1 MMGLI
6 IMKKSMKKFLF
17 IAFVLLGIVACK
29 EDLSEY
35 YNRLEQRKALN
46 KRVEDD
52 NASLE
57 AQNVNRLLRMT
68 IKMQRMKPRL
78 SAMKKSGNGMLSRY

>member
-1 MMGLI
+1 MGLI

-35 YNRLEQRKALN
+35 YNRLEQREALN
-46 KRVEDD
+46 
-52 NASLE
+52 
-57 AQNVNRLLRMT
+57 
-68 IKMQRMKPRL
+68 
-78 SAMKKSGNGMLSRY
+78 